1 MSAAENAAL
10 NKEIDKLLQ
19 QGAIVP
25 SSSPFSAP
33 VLFVKKKDGSL
44 RLCVDYRMLN
54 NRTIRN
60 RFPLPV
66 IDDLIDSLGGAKY
79 FSKLDL
85 MAGYHQIRIHPKDE
99 YKTAFSTRSGH
110 YQFRVMPFGLTNAP
124 ATFQSFMN
132 HILAP
137 HLHDFVVVYLDD
149 ILIYSKTKEEHRRHV
164 QLVLDI
170 LKANKLIAK
179 KSKSNHPQT
188 DGQTERLNRTLN
200 NLLRAYCF
208 NEHNNWTN
216 YLSAVEF
223 AYNNSY
229 QKSIETTP
237 FMADLGYQPT
247 TPGFHNI
254 LQSPGYNEAV
264 EDLGIKLKAI
274 LCRVQDQMAHAQ
286 RAQEQQANK
295 SRNAVDY
302 QVGDLVLIHR
312 DAYAKSDTYRKI
324 QPSYLGPFRVVKK
337 FGDNVCE
344 LDLPDHRKT
353 HRRINTQY
361 LRKYHARD
369 SYPKIPP
376 RSEQQAIER
385 VHEIIGIA
393 GWDVTERTWDLQW
406 QDCDPTNVFTVS
418 NEFLQQYVP
427 DSVHDS
433 IWQNMNQLSKNR
445 DDSSIGEGRV

>member
-1 MSAAENAAL
+1 
-10 NKEIDKLLQ
+10 
-19 QGAIVP
+19 
-25 SSSPFSAP
+25 
-33 VLFVKKKDGSL
+33 
-44 RLCVDYRMLN
+44 
-54 NRTIRN
+54 
-60 RFPLPV
+60 
-66 IDDLIDSLGGAKY
+66 
-79 FSKLDL
+79 
-85 MAGYHQIRIHPKDE
+85 
-99 YKTAFSTRSGH
+99 
-110 YQFRVMPFGLTNAP
+110 
-124 ATFQSFMN
+124 
-132 HILAP
+132 
-137 HLHDFVVVYLDD
+137 
-149 ILIYSKTKEEHRRHV
+149 
-164 QLVLDI
+164 
-170 LKANKLIAK
+170 
-179 KSKSNHPQT
+179 
-188 DGQTERLNRTLN
+188 
-200 NLLRAYCF
+200 
-208 NEHNNWTN
+208 
-216 YLSAVEF
+216 
-223 AYNNSY
+223 
-229 QKSIETTP
+229 
-237 FMADLGYQPT
+237 MADLGYQPT